1 VSDLRGLLALAVVIA
16 LLAAVLWLL
25 RRGVAARRTTGPLR
39 VETALSL
46 GERRTLVIV
55 GVEGRRLLLGVTPAA
70 VSLVTELGRGDAF
83 DQALAMQAGQAPDPG
98 QAPHAGQAG
107 GA

>member
-1 VSDLRGLLALAVVIA
+1 VSDLRGLVALAVVIA

-25 RRGVAARRTTGPLR
+25 RRGIATRRTTGPLR

-55 GVEGRRLLLGVTPAA
+55 GVEGRRLLLGVTPASVA
-70 VSLVTELGRGDAF
+70 LVAELNRGDAF
-83 DQALAMQAGQAPDPG
+83 DQALEK
-98 QAPHAGQAG
+98 HA
-107 GA
+107 

>member
-1 VSDLRGLLALAVVIA
+1 MSDLRGLLALAVVIA

-83 DQALAMQAGQAPDPG
+83 DQALAQQAEPG
-98 QAPHAGQAG
+98 QDPHA
-107 GA
+107 

>member
-1 VSDLRGLLALAVVIA
+1 MSDLRGLLALVVVIA
-16 LLAAVLWLL
+16 LLAAVLWVL

-83 DQALAMQAGQAPDPG
+83 DQTLSQQTRQG

-107 GA
+107 PGA